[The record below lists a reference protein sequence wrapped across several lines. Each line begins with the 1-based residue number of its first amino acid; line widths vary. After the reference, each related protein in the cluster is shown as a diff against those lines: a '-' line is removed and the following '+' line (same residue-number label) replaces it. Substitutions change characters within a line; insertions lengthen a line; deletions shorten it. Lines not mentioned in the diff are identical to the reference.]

1 MWDNDVAPG
10 LSAIFGSKSGCL
22 TAELTRSF
30 RLIQN
35 IRGVYIFLRFGFT
48 HIDGI
53 ACFHYKIRLIFFRPV
68 RPVNTELIRYRTNP
82 FQNLIVCFEYE
93 SKVKLGGAIKP
104 ISCIIRFPKAHIH
117 EFDNSRFLSR
127 HWLMKIKH
135 PPVVYNDGLVQN
147 L

>member
-1 MWDNDVAPG
+1 MRDNDVAPG
-10 LSAIFGSKSGCL
+10 FAAILSGKLRGT
-22 TAELTRSF
+22 TAELAGGFCLS
-30 RLIQN
+30 LH
-35 IRGVYIFLRFGFT
+35 IRIVDIFLSLGLA
-48 HIDGI
+48 HIDSVGG
-53 ACFHYKIRLIFFRPV
+53 FHNEVRLIFFRPV